1 MAASSPSPRAPLR
14 ALALGAQTAP
24 ALLEHQAARFGDRP
38 FIRAPGAVTRTY
50 AEMRDAA
57 ARTGRLLA
65 DVGIGPG
72 DRVAILCGNRIEL
85 LDLILGCAWAGAVA
99 VPINTALRGEQLT
112 HILRNCDPRL
122 LVLEP
127 DLVPALERVPPPAGL
142 RWAWSL
148 GPPPAQV
155 PPGYPL
161 ARVPEPGGGPVAP
174 PAPCA
179 PGDTFVILY
188 TSGTTGPAKGVRCP
202 HAQLFWWGI
211 INSEVL
217 GIGAEDV
224 LFTSL
229 PLFHTNAINSLF
241 QALVAGA
248 TYAIEPRFSASR
260 YWDQAAGHG
269 ATVTYLLGAMI
280 GMLLAQPESP
290 GDARHEVRVA
300 LAPATPAPL
309 HKPFRQRFGITLV
322 DGYGSTETSHI
333 IGRPEDPQRPG
344 MLGRAVDEFEIRV
357 VDEHD
362 AEVPAGT
369 PGELVVRGRHPFS
382 LASGYHG
389 MAEATVAAWRNLWF
403 HTGDQVIR
411 DGDGWFRFLDRRK
424 DTIRRRG
431 ENISSVEV
439 ERTLLEHPDV
449 GAVAVYPVPSELA
462 EDEVMAAVVP
472 RPGSSLDPVA
482 LMVHC
487 EPRLAYFA
495 IPRYVELVDQLPL
508 TENGKVRK
516 QELRARGV
524 TDTTWDRERAG
535 YRLRR

>member
-1 MAASSPSPRAPLR
+1 
-14 ALALGAQTAP
+14 
-24 ALLEHQAARFGDRP
+24 
-38 FIRAPGAVTRTY
+38 
-50 AEMRDAA
+50 
-57 ARTGRLLA
+57 
-65 DVGIGPG
+65 
-72 DRVAILCGNRIEL
+72 
-85 LDLILGCAWAGAVA
+85 
-99 VPINTALRGEQLT
+99 
-112 HILRNCDPRL
+112 
-122 LVLEP
+122 
-127 DLVPALERVPPPAGL
+127 
-142 RWAWSL
+142 
-148 GPPPAQV
+148 
-155 PPGYPL
+155 
-161 ARVPEPGGGPVAP
+161 
-174 PAPCA
+174 
-179 PGDTFVILY
+179 VILY

-202 HAQLFWWGI
+202 HAQLYWWGI

-217 GIGAEDV
+217 GIGPGDV

-260 YWDQAAGHG
+260 YWDQAREHG

-280 GMLLAQPESP
+280 AMLQAQPSS
-290 GDARHEVRVA
+290 DADRGHQVRVA

-309 HKPFRQRFGITLV
+309 HEPFRERFGIALI

-333 IGRPEDPQRPG
+333 IGRAEDPQRPG
-344 MLGRAVDEFEIRV
+344 LLGRPVDEFDVRV
-357 VDEHD
+357 FDEHD

-369 PGELVVRGRHPFS
+369 PGELVVRSRHPFS
-382 LASGYHG
+382 LAGGYHG
-389 MAEATVAAWRNLWF
+389 MPDATVAAWRNLWF
-403 HTGDQVIR
+403 HTGDQVVC
-411 DGDGWFRFLDRRK
+411 DGDGWFRFMDRHK

-462 EDEVMAAVVP
+462 EDEVMAAIVP
-472 RPGSSLDPVA
+472 APGASPDPVA
-482 LMVHC
+482 LMAHC

-495 IPRYVELVDQLPL
+495 IPRYIDLVDSLPL

-516 QELRARGV
+516 QDLRERGV
-524 TDTTWDRERAG
+524 TPTTWDRERAG